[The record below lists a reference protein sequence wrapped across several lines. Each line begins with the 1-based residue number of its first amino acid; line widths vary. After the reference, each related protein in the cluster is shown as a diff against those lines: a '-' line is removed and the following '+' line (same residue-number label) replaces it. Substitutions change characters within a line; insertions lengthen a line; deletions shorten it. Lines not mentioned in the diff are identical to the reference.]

1 MQDYAF
7 RRLREEPLLL
17 ALLTYWEGK
26 RGDRAVPDRRDIDPT
41 EMPPSLLPH
50 LCLIEICEG
59 DRLKV
64 RLVGTEIVR
73 QHKRDNTGKFA
84 DEYLKGE
91 YLAYLTALYLDL
103 RARRLPVLA
112 ESRFRHIDT
121 QLETTRLLVPL
132 TMGGADVRL
141 VLMGQVFRYR
151 SGQANAPI
159 AQPLDAGLLEVLN
172 QIPLDRVK
180 RDATRPP
187 PPSSEADAPS

>member
-1 MQDYAF
+1 
-7 RRLREEPLLL
+7 
-17 ALLTYWEGK
+17 
-26 RGDRAVPDRRDIDPT
+26 
-41 EMPPSLLPH
+41 MPPALLPH

-132 TMGGADVRL
+132 TMGVRL

-151 SGQANAPI
+151 SGQANTPI
-159 AQPLDAGLLEVLN
+159 AAARCRLAGGSQPDPA
-172 QIPLDRVK
+172 RS
-180 RDATRPP
+180 R
-187 PPSSEADAPS
+187 EARRYAPTTTVERS